1 MGIDVSPPCIA
12 MARQVAAE
20 ENVQESECK
29 FFEVDATIDSD
40 ILLAGEFL
48 VAFVPPS
55 KVSAQSPF

>member
-1 MGIDVSPPCIA
+1 